1 MSRERIGMRENLQDI
16 LEFFSGKRL
25 LTVSDVSRYTG
36 LANRMVVKKMFP
48 FTDNYISATTLA
60 MCLAPKGDF

>member
-1 MSRERIGMRENLQDI
+1 MSRERNGMRENLQDI

-36 LANRMVVKKMFP
+36 VANRASVKKMFP
-48 FTDNYISATTLA
+48 FNENYISATTLA
-60 MCLAPKGDF
+60 MCLSPKEGF

>member
-1 MSRERIGMRENLQDI
+1 MSRERNGMRENLQDI

-36 LANRMVVKKMFP
+36 VASRASVKKMFP
-48 FTDNYISATTLA
+48 FNENYISATTLA